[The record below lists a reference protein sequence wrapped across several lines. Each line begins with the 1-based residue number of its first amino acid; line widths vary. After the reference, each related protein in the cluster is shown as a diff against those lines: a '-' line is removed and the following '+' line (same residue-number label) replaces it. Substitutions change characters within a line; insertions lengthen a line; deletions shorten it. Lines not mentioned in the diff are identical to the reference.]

1 MQPGQYEFR
10 YVVDDEYN
18 DAARSGPITV
28 IAGDPGT
35 AR

>member
-10 YVVDDEYN
+10 YLVDEYN
-18 DAARSGPITV
+18 DAARSGPIKV